1 MHTILR
7 TLRSSAAPNV
17 RPIAGSGHAAM
28 RPPLAEVLR
37 VTTVVAAL
45 CGGLLWAAKA
55 GAGAFPPETLPV
67 IDGARLTPAAERIR
81 IKGVPT
87 RIRQFEVEASLASAR
102 AFYRAALGQ
111 PIVETRVAAWTVL
124 ARKQDQQLHVVRL
137 RDSGDGRVEGTLSES
152 DLSVAVAAQDQ
163 PLGLRLPAGSQ
174 LSTDVEMHDE
184 GRSARFLAWHSEQ
197 SSAHNQAHLQ
207 AELEARGYRLE
218 RRLPLAE
225 PTLRGSSLWFAAE
238 AREAVATVVEHGAG
252 VTVTLNLVT
261 FLPAATR

>member
-7 TLRSSAAPNV
+7 TLRSGTAPGGRPVAHIGAAT
-17 RPIAGSGHAAM
+17 M

-37 VTTVVAAL
+37 VTTVISAL

-55 GAGAFPPETLPV
+55 GAGAFPLETLPV
-67 IDGARLTPAAERIR
+67 IDGARLTPVAELIR

-87 RIRQFEVEASLASAR
+87 RIRQFEVEASLADAR
-102 AFYRAALGQ
+102 AFYREALGQ
-111 PIVETRVAAWTVL
+111 PVVETRVAAWTVL
-124 ARKQDQQLHVVRL
+124 ARKRDRQLQVVRL
-137 RDSGDGRVEGTLSES
+137 RDTGDGRVEGTLSES
-152 DLSVAVAAQDQ
+152 DLSVAGAAHDHR
-163 PLGLRLPAGSQ
+163 LGLRLPAGSQ
-174 LSTDVEMHDE
+174 LSTDIEMHDA

-225 PTLRGSSLWFAAE
+225 PDLRGSSLWFAAN

-252 VTVTLNLVT
+252 VTVTLNLVSL
-261 FLPAATR
+261 LPPASR

>member
-7 TLRSSAAPNV
+7 TQRPRTAPAALPPSRRTLGH
-17 RPIAGSGHAAM
+17 RPALS
-28 RPPLAEVLR
+28 EVLR

-45 CGGLLWAAKA
+45 CGSLMWAAKA
-55 GAGAFPPETLPV
+55 CAGAFPPETLPV
-67 IDGARLTPAAERIR
+67 IDGARLTPVAELIR

-102 AFYRAALGQ
+102 TFYREALGQ

-137 RDSGDGRVEGTLSES
+137 RETGDGRVEGTLSES

-163 PLGLRLPAGSQ
+163 RLGLRLPAGSQ
-174 LSTDVEMHDE
+174 LSTDVEMHDA